1 MRIPRLLAV
10 VVLVSAATAGAADLS
25 KLKTWTGGATPPLAL
40 NDLDGKAHALP
51 DYRGKVVV
59 LNFWATWCAP
69 CIEEMP
75 SFERLAKQ
83 LANAPFALV
92 TVNFGEKPARI
103 TPFLEKIGVDVPV
116 WLDTDMRASKAW
128 VKRGLPTTYIIDAGQ
143 NIRYQVLG
151 ELAWDAPEV
160 EAKIRELLPAP

>member
-1 MRIPRLLAV
+1 MRVHHFIAV
-10 VVLVSAATAGAADLS
+10 ILVVTASVATAADLS
-25 KLKTWTGGATPPLAL
+25 KLKKWTGGAPPPLAL
-40 NDLDGKAHALP
+40 EDINGQQRQLA

-75 SFERLAKQ
+75 SFERLAAQ
-83 LANAPFALV
+83 LADEPFALV

-103 TPFLEKIGVDVPV
+103 TPFLKKINVDVPV

-128 VKRGLPTTYIIDAGQ
+128 VKRGLPTTYIIDADQ

-160 EAKIRELLPAP
+160 KAKIQELLPAR

>member
-1 MRIPRLLAV
+1 MRILPFLAV
-10 VVLVSAATAGAADLS
+10 ILVAFVTTTVAADMS
-25 KLKTWTGGATPPLAL
+25 KMKRWTGGAPPPLAL
-40 NDLDGKAHALP
+40 KDLDGQERALA

-75 SFERLAKQ
+75 SFERLAEK
-83 LANAPFALV
+83 LADEPFALV

-103 TPFLEKIGVDVPV
+103 TPFLKKINVDVPV
-116 WLDTDMRASKAW
+116 LLDTDMRASKAW
-128 VKRGLPTTYIIDAGQ
+128 VKKGLPTTYIIDADQ

-151 ELAWDAPEV
+151 EIEWDAPEV
-160 EAKIRELLPAP
+160 ESKIRNLLPNR

>member
-1 MRIPRLLAV
+1 MRIHHFLAAI
-10 VVLVSAATAGAADLS
+10 LAASALTAAAADLS
-25 KLKTWTGGATPPLAL
+25 KIKEWTGGAPPPLAL
-40 NDLDGKAHALP
+40 KDLDGKERQLA
-51 DYRGKVVV
+51 DYRGKVIV

-75 SFERLAKQ
+75 SFERLAAKM
-83 LANAPFALV
+83 ADEPFALV

-103 TPFLEKIGVDVPV
+103 TPFLKKIGVDVPV
-116 WLDTDMRASKAW
+116 LLDTDMRASKAW
-128 VKRGLPTTYIIDAGQ
+128 VKRGLPTTFVIDADQ

-160 EAKIRELLPAP
+160 EAKIRELLPKQ

>member
-1 MRIPRLLAV
+1 MRVHHFIAV
-10 VVLVSAATAGAADLS
+10 ILVASASIATAADLS
-25 KLKTWTGGATPPLAL
+25 KLKKWTDGAPPPLAL
-40 NDLDGKAHALP
+40 EDLNGQQRQLA

-75 SFERLAKQ
+75 SFERLANQ

-128 VKRGLPTTYIIDAGQ
+128 VKRGLPTTYIIDADQ

-160 EAKIRELLPAP
+160 VAKIRELLPTP